1 MQLTPRQV
9 KDFQKNVWNYYT
21 QNKRPMEWRDNLSP
35 YSIVVSEIMLQQT
48 QVNRVTEK
56 YAEFMAAFPSFKE
69 LARADNNTI
78 LSVWQGLGYNRRGL
92 YLKQLAEIVQTDFK
106 GILPA
111 DIGQLEKMPGIGPAT
126 ARSIVAFAFNTPV
139 SFIETNVRSVFIH
152 HFFTNGNV
160 DDSSILPLV
169 QQTLPAGKARE
180 WYWALMDYG
189 THLKQLHGNPNKR
202 SLQYTKQS
210 KFEGS
215 NRQKRGMVLRALLT
229 KSLSLSEL
237 AKSLSLQERVLSKV
251 LAQLAKEGF
260 VKKQGNRFSII

>member
-1 MQLTPRQV
+1 
-9 KDFQKNVWNYYT
+9 
-21 QNKRPMEWRDNLSP
+21 MEWRENKSP
-35 YSIVVSEIMLQQT
+35 YSIVVSEVMLQQT

-56 YAEFMAAFPSFKE
+56 YSEFLRAFPSFKK
-69 LARADNNTI
+69 LAQASSKDV

-92 YLKQLAEIVQTDFK
+92 YLKQLAEIVQSKFK
-106 GILPA
+106 GKLPS
-111 DIGQLEKMPGIGPAT
+111 DIEQLEKLPGIGPAT
-126 ARSIVAFAFNTPV
+126 ARSIAAFAFNAPV

-152 HFFTNGNV
+152 HFFKKGNV
-160 DDSSILPLV
+160 NDSSLLPLV
-169 QQTLPAGKARE
+169 QQTLPEGKARE

-215 NRQKRGMVLRALLT
+215 NRQKRGMVLRALLN

-237 AKSLSLQERVLSKV
+237 AKALSLQERVLTKV
-251 LAQLAKEGF
+251 LAQLTKEGF
-260 VKKQGNRFSII
+260 VKQQGNRFSII